1 MNKARGRAGAVTIL
15 SPAFTYRK
23 YVVRP
28 MPSFLQ
34 ISETVRSGFAA
45 IVLSISTS
53 FGVKAF
59 GLPPDLPLLLADAR
73 PALVRSRIISLS
85 NSAKAPKI

>member
-1 MNKARGRAGAVTIL
+1 MVWVCPVFTNFREKRSEKRFVNKARGRAGAVTIL

-45 IVLSISTS
+45 IVLERVMNFSPYTIASSHGYSKTI
-53 FGVKAF
+53 
-59 GLPPDLPLLLADAR
+59 PH
-73 PALVRSRIISLS
+73 
-85 NSAKAPKI
+85 